1 MSLVRR
7 AVELGRWGVA
17 AAVRGWVLVWAWAH
31 PAAAAL
37 REALAA
43 ELAAARGWRVA
54 PRLALFAL
62 GTPLFVRRQARA
74 KWLAATRTAGG
85 AAPAGAGS
93 SAEGR
98 WRGRLR
104 EALLWAVLAGWVAA
118 FALFLQSE
126 LTTGKFA
133 PDYAPAP
140 GAPEVI
146 SVQFRL
152 AALAAGVP
160 SLVLAALLAR
170 RWLPRG
176 ERSPARCDL
185 HGRW

>member
-7 AVELGRWGVA
+7 AVELGWWGVA

-31 PAAAAL
+31 PAAAAAL

-62 GTPLFVRRQARA
+62 GTPLFARRQARA
-74 KWLAATRTAGG
+74 ESLAATRTAG
-85 AAPAGAGS
+85 AAASAGAGS

-146 SVQFRL
+146 SVQFHL

-170 RWLPRG
+170 RWLRG
-176 ERSPARCDL
+176 AGVRR
-185 HGRW
+185 